1 MADFRTKAVTPAAIS
16 YTPLDLSK
24 VRGQLGQKVQEVEG
38 AAAAGNNLMAQ
49 LNFKDGYMLEGQAK
63 ELQNEYSGKVKSLV
77 EGLYSNGDTRSFSS
91 ELSLLAN
98 SLNTDERILAGQKDY
113 ELSKVHDQ
121 YGMDPT
127 NRSLHYG
134 YTSDNSSTGKITQLD
149 WKNKDVSSQDVQ
161 NAYKIYGK
169 VDFYKDYNTM
179 FEDLNTTTFEE
190 YMSLN
195 ADGFL
200 EFKTTKG
207 PTDLSQE
214 IGNFTQEELAAE
226 AVRIE
231 NPNLFRR
238 LQSDYENSATSSANT
253 YKEGMGKSLEEFIG
267 GVVLEN
273 LPFLEDTSFKL
284 QTPPTDTT
292 NPTDSLEG
300 GIDMKS
306 EAYATVISDGA
317 MSQVS
322 AEADLTNDEV
332 AATLG
337 YGDVGSRNQAV
348 TSIAA
353 VLNNDEA
360 TEAQKSLASFTT
372 AILNDFDNYG
382 DATRSK
388 LYKNGNEL
396 KASAKEAT
404 SELLNNPMVLQS
416 TFGSP
421 GRNLRRYYENQ
432 DITGPIRETSD
443 SFVEVY
449 KDIIGNQDPVEFFH
463 KILNTR
469 NLLGQSRALGFN
481 LEDKENLIT
490 DYDGET
496 HPEYTQHITNGIGFL
511 TPGELEGV
519 LNRLEEEQFLTI
531 GVTGSSKYKQSHL
544 GIAIDT
550 YNRASDYFTLPNG
563 ETRKINR
570 KMPFEKDIEPYLKQ
584 IKESNPVAFN
594 EMAHVDMML
603 RSSLYHT
610 DVVIKP
616 DRIFSD
622 EIMAPAFKKTAEE
635 FAGVDIVRLGQMY
648 ELSEILSPEE
658 GGLSGTKSTGVNS
671 DRLEKI
677 NGTGVIKSPY
687 QEVLFSSN
695 KGGKWLKEFMS
706 FGAGT
711 NPETLNFNFHGMLM
725 PGGRAND
732 AGLIVSRT
740 NGTKTTQWLLQPKTN
755 TTMENN
761 PLYAE
766 LQTAQKNL
774 TGKNYLPTI
783 VTGDAY
789 INQSGAKL
797 YKSVQE
803 DIDLRNINVD
813 FYYTDTL
820 AGLSNTRYFSPQEN
834 IMAQGAG
841 GTVAAVPNL
850 YVDGSVS
857 VVADLQKG
865 NEIYRLRSK
874 DGTGDIKW
882 GEYLDTYKKEIDD
895 PANTY
900 LGAQDYR
907 DFIVSLYLN
916 QDFINQN
923 GGNINKDK
931 VLTLLQENKLQSIQN
946 ITESLGTDWKTLINI
961 PITFF
966 DKKNAL
972 YHFGGQ
978 PGERGNIDKYG
989 NYQSG
994 YQVK

>member
-63 ELQNEYSGKVKSLV
+63 ELQNEYSGKIKSLV

-91 ELSLLAN
+91 ELSSLAN

-113 ELSKVHDQ
+113 EFSKAHDVSGLDPNNNKQ
-121 YGMDPT
+121 YLP
-127 NRSLHYG
+127 
-134 YTSDNSSTGKITQLD
+134 YTKDNSTTGKVIPLN
-149 WKNKDVSSQDVQ
+149 WKDQDISAQDVQ
-161 NAYKIYGK
+161 NAYKRYNG
-169 VDFYKDYNTM
+169 VDFYTDYNPM
-179 FEDLNTTTFEE
+179 FKDLSSTTFEE
-190 YMSLN
+190 YMGPT

-207 PTDLSQE
+207 PTDLPQE
-214 IGNFTQEELAAE
+214 IGNFTQAELAAQ
-226 AVRIE
+226 ALLIK
-231 NPNLFRR
+231 NPNLYRR
-238 LQSDYENSATSSANT
+238 LQSDYENAATSSAST
-253 YKEGMGKSLEEFIG
+253 YKDGMGKPLEEFIG

-273 LPFLEDTSFKL
+273 LPFLEDTSFNL
-284 QTPPTDTT
+284 QTPPTDKT

-322 AEADLTNDEV
+322 AEADISNEEV

-337 YGDVGSRNQAV
+337 YGDGGSRNQAV

-372 AILNDFDNYG
+372 SILNDFDNYG
-382 DATRSK
+382 DPTRSK

-404 SELLNNPMVLQS
+404 SELLIANNFTEAYSSV
-416 TFGSP
+416 
-421 GRNLRRYYENQ
+421 
-432 DITGPIRETSD
+432 
-443 SFVEVY
+443 
-449 KDIIGNQDPVEFFH
+449 IGNQDPVEFFH
-463 KILNTR
+463 KIQNTR
-469 NLLGQSRALGFN
+469 NLLGQSHSTGFD
-481 LEDKENLIT
+481 LDDKENLIT

-511 TPGELEGV
+511 TPAELEGV
-519 LNRLEEEQFLTI
+519 LNIHESEAKYIAENEPTTKNWWDEGYGQRWKGVGSTLQTTI
-531 GVTGSSKYKQSHL
+531 DAYDK
-544 GIAIDT
+544 
-550 YNRASDYFTLPNG
+550 ASDYYTLPNG
-563 ETRKINR
+563 ETRSINR
-570 KMPFEKDIEPYLKQ
+570 EMPFTKDIEPFLNQ
-584 IKESNPVAFN
+584 IKESNPIAFN

-622 EIMAPAFKKTAEE
+622 EIMVPAFKKTAEE
-635 FAGVDIVRLGQMY
+635 FAGMDIVRLGQNY

-671 DRLEKI
+671 NRLEKI

-732 AGLIVSRT
+732 AGLIISKT
-740 NGTKTTQWLLQPKTN
+740 DGTKTTQWLLQPKTN
-755 TTMENN
+755 TAMENN

-789 INQSGAKL
+789 INQSGANL
-797 YKSVQE
+797 YKSIQE

-813 FYYTDTL
+813 FYFVDTL

-834 IMAQGAG
+834 IMVQGAG
-841 GTVAAVPNL
+841 GTIAAVPNL

-865 NEIYRLRSK
+865 NEIYRLRSR
-874 DGTGDIKW
+874 DGTGDVKW
-882 GEYLDTYKKEIDD
+882 GEYLDIYKKEIDD

-946 ITESLGTDWKTLINI
+946 ITESLGTDWKTLTNI

-966 DKKNAL
+966 DKKDAL